1 MSFSCDCD
9 DREDEDSLPE
19 YETAPDLALAALL
32 TLMTSYPDHP
42 TPAIARAIVN
52 EPEVLLLDEPLG
64 ALDLQLRLQMHE
76 ELRRI
81 HKETNSTWIFVTH
94 DQAEAI
100 WSL

>member
-42 TPAIARAIVN
+42 TPAIARAIIAHLQVVSRD
-52 EPEVLLLDEPLG
+52 ERHDKELSRSAAQLVSKWEALEVLC
-64 ALDLQLRLQMHE
+64 A
-76 ELRRI
+76 
-81 HKETNSTWIFVTH
+81 KEAGVH
-94 DQAEAI
+94 PV
-100 WSL
+100 LPVRH